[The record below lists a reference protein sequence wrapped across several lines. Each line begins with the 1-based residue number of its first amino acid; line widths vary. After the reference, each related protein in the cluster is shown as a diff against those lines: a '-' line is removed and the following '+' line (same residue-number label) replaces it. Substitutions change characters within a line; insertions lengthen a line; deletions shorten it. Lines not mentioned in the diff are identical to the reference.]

1 MSMRIQSRNEA
12 GVDIHHGFQIAEVI
26 KPTLQLKALVCEFDL
41 MHDHRQLIGHALS
54 TFEL

>member
-26 KPTLQLKALVCEFDL
+26 KPRLQLKALVCEFDL
-41 MHDHRQLIGHALS
+41 MHDLIGHALS